1 MTTFNDTRGIPVV
14 SKTSAEQI
22 GVVKHFVVA
31 QGHVQAIHV
40 DGGKKDGLLVDWT
53 DVSAFGHDAVV
64 VEDAAV
70 LSEPSNDRQDRALR
84 GDLVMVG
91 KRALDDVGDEIGEVS
106 DVSFDPGDGRIESL
120 TVAGKTIDGKRL
132 RGVGS
137 YAVIVHALDGD

>member
-1 MTTFNDTRGIPVV
+1 MTTFNDTRGTPVV

-31 QGHVQAIHV
+31 DGHVQAIHV
-40 DGGKKDGLLVDWT
+40 DGGKKDGLLVDWA
-53 DVSAFGHDAVV
+53 DVSALGHDAVLV
-64 VEDAAV
+64 DDANV
-70 LSEPSNDRQDRALR
+70 LSEASDERQARALR

-106 DVSFDPGDGRIESL
+106 DVSFDPADGRIQSL
-120 TVAGKTIDGKRL
+120 TVGGETIDGERL

-137 YAVIVHALDGD
+137 YAVVVSALDGD